1 MINQWKNEH
10 YLMYYQLKKILP
22 IKQWH
27 IINYNM
33 HPNLK

>member
-1 MINQWKNEH
+1 MKD
-10 YLMYYQLKKILP
+10 YLMYCQLKKILP

-33 HPNLK
+33 HSNLKYIKL